1 MQASNIFFM
10 TPIFWLIVA
19 FIIIEFVISKYLD
32 HLNDKTWTNEL
43 PEELKDLYDAEQYAK
58 AQNYDKEKGK
68 LSNISSYLS
77 LALMLGML
85 FFQGFARLN
94 DFAASITPE
103 PILQALIFFG
113 ILYIAS
119 DIISL
124 PFTYYGIFK
133 IEEKYGFNKMTLPLF
148 ITDKLKG
155 YLLTAILGG
164 GLLSL
169 ILWFYYTAGSYFWL
183 YAWGLVTF
191 FSLFM
196 TMFYTTLFVPIFN
209 KLKPLEEGSLREK
222 IEAFAKKV
230 QFPLNNISVI
240 NGSKRSTKA
249 NAFFSG
255 IGNKKSIVLYDTLME
270 EQTDE
275 ELVAILAHEVGHY
288 KHQHVRKSM
297 VISIL
302 HTGLILWLIGIFV
315 GSDALSQALSVDVP
329 NFHIGILA
337 FGILYSPISMLTGL
351 LMNHF
356 SRKNEYEAD
365 NYAKEHYSA
374 EPLISA
380 LKKLSVNHLS
390 NLQPH
395 PKYVFFHYSHPP
407 LLARLRNLMK

>member
-1 MQASNIFFM
+1 M
-10 TPIFWLIVA
+10 TVLFWVIILFIVA
-19 FIIIEFVISKYLD
+19 EFAVSKYLD
-32 HLNDKTWTNEL
+32 HLNSKTWSNQL
-43 PEELKDLYDAEQYAK
+43 PDELKDLYDAEKYAK
-58 AQNYDKEKGK
+58 AQNYDKEKNK
-68 LSNISSYLS
+68 LGNISGYLS
-77 LALMLGML
+77 LFLMLGML
-85 FFQGFARLN
+85 FLGGFAKLN
-94 DFAASITPE
+94 DFVIGITDQ

-119 DIISL
+119 DLISL
-124 PFTYYGIFK
+124 PFGYYGIFK
-133 IEEKYGFNKMTLPLF
+133 IEEKYGFNKMTMSTFLS
-148 ITDKLKG
+148 DKLKG

-164 GLLSL
+164 GLLAA
-169 ILWFYYTAGSYFWL
+169 ILWFYYSAGPYFWL
-183 YAWGLVTF
+183 YAWAMVTF

-196 TMFYTTLFVPIFN
+196 AMFYTSIFVPIFN

-249 NAFFSG
+249 NAYFNG
-255 IGNKKSIVLYDTLME
+255 LGNKKSIVLYDTLLT

-288 KHQHVRKSM
+288 KHQHVKKGM
-297 VISIL
+297 AISIL
-302 HTGLILWLIGIFV
+302 HTGFMLWLIGTFV
-315 GSDALSQALSVDVP
+315 GSAALSQALSVNEP

-351 LMNHF
+351 MMNYF

-365 NYAKEHYSA
+365 NYAKTNFSA
-374 EPLISA
+374 APLISA
-380 LKKLSVNHLS
+380 LKKMSVNHLS

-395 PKYVFFHYSHPP
+395 PAYVFFHYSHPP
-407 LLARLRNLMK
+407 LLERLRNLMK